1 MGAQG
6 LLHPV
11 ENFFMF
17 VRFSLLSF
25 FLRPA
30 FKLGALLTLAVS
42 GLLAGCGSGST
53 FEPLVPSR
61 FVVFGDGL
69 ADLGQTGV
77 RYTINDGTT
86 NIWVES
92 VALNYKQTITAAVSG
107 GFGYAQGGARIT
119 ATGVAPS
126 IEQQISRFLASNAI
140 GANDVLILDAGLSD
154 LAALAQDRL
163 SRANGLSTDA
173 ALNAAAAATGQAVAA
188 QVRRLVSAGGK
199 YVVVANAY
207 NLGQSPYA
215 AANSATVTI
224 NAAVRSYNDALKIS
238 LADAG
243 QQILLIDTEGYYSS
257 VFLSPGL
264 LGSGAVVNAGV
275 CTSPSIT
282 TCTPSTLLAGADPTK
297 YLFANDR
304 YITPAAQR
312 LFGTDAYNKIRS
324 RW

>member
-1 MGAQG
+1 MGAPG

-17 VRFSLLSF
+17 VCSSLLSF
-25 FLRPA
+25 FSRQTS
-30 FKLGALLTLAVS
+30 KLGALLLLALS
-42 GLLAGCGSGST
+42 GVLAGCGSGST
-53 FEPLVPSR
+53 FDALVPSR

-69 ADLGQTGV
+69 ADLGQTGA
-77 RYTINDGTT
+77 RYTINDGSA

-92 VALNYKQTITAAVSG
+92 VALSYKQTITAAVSG

-119 ATGVAPS
+119 ATGAAPS
-126 IEQQISRFLASNAI
+126 IEQQISSFLASNAI
-140 GANDVLILDAGLSD
+140 GARDVLILDAGLSD

-163 SRANGLSTDA
+163 NNANGLSTDA
-173 ALNAAAAATGQAVAA
+173 ALNAAATAAGQAVAT
-188 QVRRLVSAGGK
+188 QVRRLVNAGGK

-215 AANSATVTI
+215 AANSATAVI
-224 NAAVRSYNDALKIS
+224 SAAVRSYNDALKIS
-238 LADAG
+238 LVDAG
-243 QQILLIDTEGYYSS
+243 QQVLLIDAESYYGNL
-257 VFLSPGL
+257 FLNPDL
-264 LGSGAVVNAGV
+264 LAASAVVNAGV

-282 TCTPSTLLAGADPTK
+282 TCTPSTLLTGADPAK

-312 LFGTDAYNKIRS
+312 LFGTEAYNKIS
-324 RW
+324 NRW